1 MENEVTPIVQS
12 LLGVIDRQLS
22 VIEKL
27 TALLNAPTITPSN
40 STEAKEF
47 KPITQRLS
55 PRDAINRLQQISD
68 KKYSDEM
75 EEYWKKQANLA
86 EQELKNENAGNNGG
100 NGNGDEI
107 SPEGDLAQK
116 EEKEKVS

>member
-1 MENEVTPIVQS
+1 MEDLVAS
-12 LLGVIDRQLS
+12 LLGVIERQLS

-27 TALLNAPTITPSN
+27 TDLLNAPAITPSN
-40 STEAKEF
+40 STEVKEF
-47 KPITQRLS
+47 KPIKQRLS

-75 EEYWKKQANLA
+75 EEYWKKQA
-86 EQELKNENAGNNGG
+86 EKEYEELKHENAGNNGG

-107 SPEGDLAQK
+107 PSERDLAQK
-116 EEKEKVS
+116 EETEKVS